1 MPSNPRGVA
10 LLSASRPT
18 FTQLIGRLA
27 LAACAVL
34 LTTTVSIAQTT
45 LSPGDIAF
53 TYGNDGSSFSFVLLV
68 DVENGTSISFDSNS
82 GLGGD
87 TRTWTASGAQSAGSI
102 FTESWGDFKKEGCY
116 AYQGS
121 AICSN
126 VIAEFSLKGW
136 ENSGTYTDCNPSGSQ
151 SIEFPDVS
159 SRVYT
164 GTRSGTKADLLS
176 ALDNTSNW
184 GSGSNNTSDFT
195 VTTGGGG
202 GSPET
207 LYSEDFESYPDNYG
221 WGNNGSNSGTFDGTE
236 TNWSLSGDDN
246 GDYWYVNDFN
256 GDNRFEGK
264 DLDGESVWTSLSI
277 DVSGYTSLSLSIEL
291 SQYKYNKMDNADYIR
306 VFAIPDG
313 GSEEQLFSQSNDL
326 SGVTTET
333 LSITATSTL
342 QIRVKARCD
351 ENDERW
357 RFDDLVL
364 TGVSSCT
371 EVAVTADAPTVSL
384 DGNGAASVSAG
395 ESGAEVTVSA
405 TGDCFTLTG
414 YEISKTN
421 ATSGFA
427 SSVSFDCT
435 ETGVQNVWVRATDGT
450 DVSTATATTVTIQ
463 DATAPV
469 AVAQDLT
476 VNLDANGAATIT
488 ASDIDNGSSD
498 NCSVASL
505 SLDITSF
512 DCDDVGSPVTVT
524 LTATDPSGNTDTA
537 TATVTVQDVTGP
549 TIATPSGTYYF
560 DSLGERLIW
569 FGTTIGSNAGYSDAC
584 TADGDFIKQVSKT
597 GDDWGTATNS
607 VTYDCSEA
615 GDQTIYVRGTD
626 EAGNITT
633 VSGTITLADNTAPT
647 ITGVSSTSVQ
657 LSTGAATVATSGL
670 TFTTTENCT
679 GEGITYTVSET
690 SGGTFGASVD
700 LDCADIGTTTLYFI
714 ATDAAGNASA
724 EFSQDFTVTDATGLT
739 AIGENIT
746 VDLDAS
752 GSYTL
757 TASEVDNGSVGNC
770 NTSLSVSPSV
780 FDCNNIGSNEVTLT
794 ITDSSS
800 GATNSTTATVTVQ
813 DVTMPNA
820 TQITGGTL
828 SKNLNGTGSGTILP
842 GDVYIPGNPIDRCTA
857 DEDLVI
863 QIKRVGGAW
872 GSSVAVDCN
881 DVGTPFTVDVRIEDE
896 AGNEWLMS
904 VNGNGAVTVTIN
916 DTTDPIIGSVTSG
929 LTEILSSAGTAT
941 IAASFYTTASDNCTA
956 SGSLTYEISEL
967 SGSGFASTFAADCND
982 IGAKTFYFRVKD
994 ASGNPSPVISETI
1007 TIADNTAPTAV
1018 ANDRTIPLSGA
1029 STVTLQAD
1037 DATFNTSTDNCSL
1050 TSEIKLTSAGDGTY
1064 ASSYEFPGA
1073 GSYDVTLRV
1082 TDAGGNTATDNATIT
1097 VIAEPDDI
1105 IIYFED
1111 FESEIDG
1118 SSPDTQLDEG
1128 SGEESANGR
1137 WTFDDLGTGTPYIYS
1152 VGASGNAA
1160 FNIYNGDQIFWYSSE
1175 IDISAFNYVEVS
1187 SVLYEV
1193 GSSVTSGEGLRM
1205 SAIVD
1210 GVESVV
1216 ASDTDGDLSG
1226 TLTSSTV
1233 TGDVLIVKFES
1244 VGSGD
1249 MFFDDVTVTGYCVD
1263 LDGNDICDSEQDCVE
1278 TAGKDC
1284 GCMDKTACTYEADA
1298 TRRVG
1303 GQLFLPRHAIPRSGL
1318 WISGPIQLLWQR
1330 LQLCVQ

>member
-1 MPSNPRGVA
+1 M
-10 LLSASRPT
+10 
-18 FTQLIGRLA
+18 
-27 LAACAVL
+27 
-34 LTTTVSIAQTT
+34 
-45 LSPGDIAF
+45 
-53 TYGNDGSSFSFVLLV
+53 
-68 DVENGTSISFDSNS
+68 
-82 GLGGD
+82 
-87 TRTWTASGAQSAGSI
+87 
-102 FTESWGDFKKEGCY
+102 
-116 AYQGS
+116 
-121 AICSN
+121 
-126 VIAEFSLKGW
+126 
-136 ENSGTYTDCNPSGSQ
+136 
-151 SIEFPDVS
+151 
-159 SRVYT
+159 
-164 GTRSGTKADLLS
+164 
-176 ALDNTSNW
+176 
-184 GSGSNNTSDFT
+184 
-195 VTTGGGG
+195 
-202 GSPET
+202 
-207 LYSEDFESYPDNYG
+207 
-221 WGNNGSNSGTFDGTE
+221 
-236 TNWSLSGDDN
+236 
-246 GDYWYVNDFN
+246 
-256 GDNRFEGK
+256 
-264 DLDGESVWTSLSI
+264 
-277 DVSGYTSLSLSIEL
+277 
-291 SQYKYNKMDNADYIR
+291 
-306 VFAIPDG
+306 
-313 GSEEQLFSQSNDL
+313 
-326 SGVTTET
+326 TTET

-560 DSLGERLIW
+560 DSLGERKIW

-670 TFTTTENCT
+670 TFTTTENCA

-941 IAASFYTTASDNCTA
+941 IAASFLHHS
-956 SGSLTYEISEL
+956 
-967 SGSGFASTFAADCND
+967 F
-982 IGAKTFYFRVKD
+982 
-994 ASGNPSPVISETI
+994 
-1007 TIADNTAPTAV
+1007 
-1018 ANDRTIPLSGA
+1018 
-1029 STVTLQAD
+1029 
-1037 DATFNTSTDNCSL
+1037 
-1050 TSEIKLTSAGDGTY
+1050 
-1064 ASSYEFPGA
+1064 
-1073 GSYDVTLRV
+1073 
-1082 TDAGGNTATDNATIT
+1082 
-1097 VIAEPDDI
+1097 
-1105 IIYFED
+1105 
-1111 FESEIDG
+1111 
-1118 SSPDTQLDEG
+1118 
-1128 SGEESANGR
+1128 
-1137 WTFDDLGTGTPYIYS
+1137 
-1152 VGASGNAA
+1152 
-1160 FNIYNGDQIFWYSSE
+1160 
-1175 IDISAFNYVEVS
+1175 
-1187 SVLYEV
+1187 
-1193 GSSVTSGEGLRM
+1193 
-1205 SAIVD
+1205 
-1210 GVESVV
+1210 
-1216 ASDTDGDLSG
+1216 
-1226 TLTSSTV
+1226 
-1233 TGDVLIVKFES
+1233 
-1244 VGSGD
+1244 
-1249 MFFDDVTVTGYCVD
+1249 
-1263 LDGNDICDSEQDCVE
+1263 
-1278 TAGKDC
+1278 
-1284 GCMDKTACTYEADA
+1284 
-1298 TRRVG
+1298 
-1303 GQLFLPRHAIPRSGL
+1303 GQLYRF
-1318 WISGPIQLLWQR
+1318 WQPH
-1330 LQLCVQ
+1330 L

>member
-1 MPSNPRGVA
+1 M
-10 LLSASRPT
+10 
-18 FTQLIGRLA
+18 
-27 LAACAVL
+27 
-34 LTTTVSIAQTT
+34 SI
-45 LSPGDIAF
+45 
-53 TYGNDGSSFSFVLLV
+53 
-68 DVENGTSISFDSNS
+68 DSD
-82 GLGGD
+82 GGD
-87 TRTWTASGAQSAGSI
+87 ELGIDDFSI
-102 FTESWGDFKKEGCY
+102 
-116 AYQGS
+116 QGS
-121 AICSN
+121 VSCIPVTVTAFDAT
-126 VIAEFSLKGW
+126 VQL
-136 ENSGTYTDCNPSGSQ
+136 SGS
-151 SIEFPDVS
+151 PV
-159 SRVYT
+159 
-164 GTRSGTKADLLS
+164 
-176 ALDNTSNW
+176 
-184 GSGSNNTSDFT
+184 
-195 VTTGGGG
+195 
-202 GSPET
+202 
-207 LYSEDFESYPDNYG
+207 
-221 WGNNGSNSGTFDGTE
+221 
-236 TNWSLSGDDN
+236 
-246 GDYWYVNDFN
+246 
-256 GDNRFEGK
+256 
-264 DLDGESVWTSLSI
+264 
-277 DVSGYTSLSLSIEL
+277 
-291 SQYKYNKMDNADYIR
+291 
-306 VFAIPDG
+306 
-313 GSEEQLFSQSNDL
+313 
-326 SGVTTET
+326 GVTVDATT
-333 LSITATSTL
+333 MSATS
-342 QIRVKARCD
+342 A
-351 ENDERW
+351 
-357 RFDDLVL
+357 
-364 TGVSSCT
+364 
-371 EVAVTADAPTVSL
+371 
-384 DGNGAASVSAG
+384 
-395 ESGAEVTVSA
+395 
-405 TGDCFTLTG
+405 GDCFTVSSF
-414 YEISKTN
+414 EVSKTEGG
-421 ATSGFA
+421 SYA
-427 SSVSFDCT
+427 SSVTYDCS
-435 ETGVQNVWVRATDGT
+435 ETGDQTLYVRATDGSN
-450 DVSTATATTVTIQ
+450 VSAAISTTVTIQ

-498 NCSVASL
+498 NCSVAFL

-560 DSLGERLIW
+560 DSLGERKIW

-584 TADGDFIKQVSKT
+584 TANGDFIKQVSKT
-597 GDDWGTATNS
+597 GDDWGTATNP

-615 GDQTIYVRGTD
+615 GAQTIYVRGTD

-670 TFTTTENCT
+670 TFTTTENCA

-896 AGNEWLMS
+896 AENEWLMS
-904 VNGNGAVTVTIN
+904 ANGNGAVTVTIN

-929 LTEILSSAGTAT
+929 QTQILSSAGTAT

-982 IGAKTFYFRVKD
+982 IGPKTFYFRVKD

-1018 ANDRTIPLSGA
+1018 ANDRTIPLNGA

-1037 DATFNTSTDNCSL
+1037 DANFNTSTDNCSL

-1064 ASSYEFPGA
+1064 DSSYEFPGA

-1082 TDAGGNTATDNATIT
+1082 TDAGGNTVTDDATIT

-1111 FESEIDG
+1111 FESELGIPLIYEG
-1118 SSPDTQLDEG
+1118 QSHESSQGL
-1128 SGEESANGR
+1128 
-1137 WTFDDLGTGTPYIYS
+1137 WTIDDLGAGSAGIASAGNCNTGTNYDASFSIRSDAYGQELTWTIKNS
-1152 VGASGNAA
+1152 GGGTIASGGPYTETCNQSTATA
-1160 FNIYNGDQIFWYSSE
+1160 TVSIPGGEYTLELNDSYGDGFGFYCDPGFTGFWSWTVEGQSFTTLPNNYGSSISYSLPVGCEQKLGIRDGSAVDWYSKELDISQYEYVDISVDVSENGDAGNDGFVLSTL
-1175 IDISAFNYVEVS
+1175 IDGGAATAQ
-1187 SVLYEV
+1187 L
-1193 GSSVTSGEGLRM
+1193 T
-1205 SAIVD
+1205 
-1210 GVESVV
+1210 
-1216 ASDTDGDLSG
+1216 DTDGDFVG
-1226 TLTSSTV
+1226 TRSVTSI
-1233 TGDVLIVKFES
+1233 TGDVLIVKLEAQT
-1244 VGSGD
+1244 GTGGEIG
-1249 MFFDDVTVTGYCVD
+1249 FDNITVTGYCID

-1284 GCMDKTACTYEADA
+1284 GCMDKTACTYAGFSNKLMHYLNA
-1298 TRRVG
+1298 V
-1303 GQLFLPRHAIPRSGL
+1303 
-1318 WISGPIQLLWQR
+1318 
-1330 LQLCVQ
+1330 